1 MDFGGCIF
9 NIHIRGVSLRINP
22 INIYTNNYV
31 SSKKQTK
38 STTTNKNTELS
49 NFAYRPIFRATDF
62 VKKACEAPLADKLAV
77 AFSKIKPNDYILV
90 SNDLNKEKSKI
101 FDYFTNIS
109 APIRKLLFLKDKSL
123 KNENLFFGCSFDAQT
138 GITKP
143 YLQNI
148 DKTPKMVNMFDL
160 VPPNYIKALDYDDR
174 IIIGRKCLEIKE
186 SYDTDFNLEDYSSS
200 FIKEYDFSDSLK
212 NTLIKHNK
220 NVFTEI
226 FDKKEVPQKSKL
238 SFASVGGQDENI
250 KILKRNVLYPLKY
263 PEVFNNFMLNRGVIL
278 AGPPGTGKTL
288 LAKALAAESG
298 ASSFELCATD
308 LAAKYVGESEKNCRK
323 LFQDAVDAQPSI
335 IYFDEF
341 DALAKSRGSSD
352 VHGDKLLNQL
362 LSLMSDLEKRK
373 DNVFVI
379 ASTNRKDS
387 LDAAILRSGRF
398 GLQLEVNAPDLEGT
412 KQILAIHTKD
422 KPLDKDLKPDEIAQ
436 KMFDKK
442 MTGVEIAD
450 VVKRA
455 YSNALERCDI
465 YKSMEENRFSPQ
477 MLDFLSINKED
488 FNKAIEEFKNSTK
501 QRRPIGFG
509 VSL

>member
-1 MDFGGCIF
+1 MIISFERGIF
-9 NIHIRGVSLRINP
+9 NVHIRGVSLRINP
-22 INIYTNNYV
+22 INIYANNYV
-31 SSKKQTK
+31 GTQKQTK
-38 STTTNKNTELS
+38 KTTTANKNMELPA
-49 NFAYRPIFRATDF
+49 FAYRPIFRAADF
-62 VKKACEAPLADKLAV
+62 AKKACEASLADKLAV
-77 AFSKIKPNDYILV
+77 ALAKLTPNDYLLV
-90 SNDLNKEKSKI
+90 SNDLNREKSKLLNI
-101 FDYFTNIS
+101 FTSVS
-109 APIRKLLFLKDKSL
+109 APIRKLLFIKDNSLKD
-123 KNENLFFGCSFDAQT
+123 ENLFFGCTFDMPT
-138 GITKP
+138 GTVKP
-143 YLQNI
+143 YLQNLDQNI
-148 DKTPKMVNMFDL
+148 KIINMFDL
-160 VPPNYIKALDYDDR
+160 VPPDCVRTISYDDR
-174 IIIGRKCLEIKE
+174 IKIGRKWLEIKE
-186 SYDTDFNLEDYSSS
+186 NSDTDFNLENYSSS
-200 FIKEYDFSDSLK
+200 FIKEYDFSKKLK
-212 NTLIKHNK
+212 DMHIKFNRD
-220 NVFTEI
+220 VIAEI
-226 FDKKEVPQKSKL
+226 FDKNEPQKKSTL

-263 PEVFNNFMLNRGVIL
+263 PEVFNNFMLNRGIIL

-288 LAKALAAESG
+288 LAKALVAESG

-308 LAAKYVGESEKNCRK
+308 LAAKYVGESEQNCRK

-362 LSLMSDLEKRK
+362 LSLMSDLEKRN

-379 ASTNRKDS
+379 ASTNRKDA

-398 GLQLEVNAPDLEGT
+398 GLQLEINAPDLEGT

-422 KPLDKDLKPDEIAQ
+422 KPLDKDLDTEELAK

-488 FNKAIEEFKNSTK
+488 FNKAIEEFKAGTK
-501 QRRPIGFG
+501 QRRPIGF
-509 VSL
+509 